1 MKIENNVLTVGD
13 VSVPLGLVASAAK
26 VRVWRVPAAYRE
38 NGLFVA
44 VDLAGQ
50 PSEVPACSHAETEY
64 LGELEYDADDSL
76 QLNASKAAKLMEI
89 NALCNDALSELAST
103 YPSGELQSWSQQ
115 AKEADLYAADPTVA
129 TPILS
134 AIADARG
141 MTVAEMAERVAAN
154 VIAHSSASG
163 ALIGRRLA
171 AEDALSLAATPEQV
185 AEVTW

>member
-50 PSEVPACSHAETEY
+50 PSEVPACSHAETDY
-64 LGELEYDADDSL
+64 LGELDYDADDSL
-76 QLNASKAAKLMEI
+76 QLNAAKAAKLVEI

-115 AKEADLYAADPTVA
+115 AKEADLYATDPTVA

-141 MTVAEMAERVAAN
+141 ITVAEMAERVAAN
-154 VIAHSSASG
+154 VAAYSHASG
-163 ALIGRRLA
+163 TLIGRRLA

>member
-1 MKIENNVLTVGD
+1 MKIENNVLTVGE

-26 VRVWRVPAAYRE
+26 IRVWRVPAAYRE

-50 PSEVPACSHAETEY
+50 PSEVPACSHAATEY

-103 YPSGELQSWSQQ
+103 YPSGEVQSWSQQ
-115 AKEADLYAADPTVA
+115 AKEADLYAVDPTVA

-141 MTVAEMAERVAAN
+141 MTVAEMVERVAAN
-154 VIAHSSASG
+154 VTAYSYASG
-163 ALIGRRLA
+163 TLIGRRLA

-185 AEVTW
+185 AEVVW